1 MYFFQAF
8 QRELGSHQKSVDAI
22 NTSGQHLL
30 TEVLD
35 TPSPTKEQLD
45 ELNEMWAEIC
55 NKSLQKQDRLQQA
68 MKVSA
73 CQPFLSVY
81 LCDHLFIVLSYSFI

>member
-1 MYFFQAF
+1 M
-8 QRELGSHQKSVDAI
+8 
-22 NTSGQHLL
+22 SGQHLL

-68 MKVSA
+68 MKVSTT
-73 CQPFLSVY
+73 CQPFLYVY
-81 LCDHLFIVLSYSFI
+81 LCDHLFIVLSH